1 MIMRTERLLISRRSF
16 LHTLGLVASVGL
28 IQACAPSA
36 PAPSVPAAS
45 TPAQTKPAAQ
55 PTTAAAQP
63 TAVAAQ
69 SAAQPTTTP
78 ATAAKP
84 AQQAPA
90 ATKPGGTLVAG
101 WDSDPGAL
109 DSNVDRGAVTR
120 TLLHMLYD
128 RLVERDISV
137 KADFPPF
144 APGLATSWDV
154 SPDAKVYTFK
164 LRPGVKFQDGTPCDA
179 EAIKFNIE
187 RNWNPNHPFYSRTG
201 AGANALGYKD
211 LDKVEVVDAATIRVT
226 HKTPFADFLNVLA
239 FGTYSIASP
248 TQIQKVGN
256 DEFGNQPIGSGP
268 FKFVSRES
276 GVKLVFERNPNY
288 WGGAPA
294 LDGFIIRP
302 LPEAV
307 ARLTALETGEVD
319 WVNSVH
325 PDSIDRVRANP
336 NLTIELAQLPNTWGY
351 IPNHRADPTNNVKV
365 RQALNWAVNREALC
379 KDLMKGLAVPSTSP
393 FAPTGTAGYDPD
405 IKGYHYDPAKA
416 KALLAEAGFG
426 KGLKLHFQ
434 IPQGAVGSPFAVE
447 MNQYLQQ
454 NFKDVGIDVN
464 IETLEAQI
472 MQTNLSNGMPP
483 DVHAYSVGFSVD
495 EMVNLQRHYRSD
507 LVPPNGNTNPGWIEN
522 PDLDALLK
530 KALETPNEDERRK
543 IYFQVQQQAVD
554 MAAWVWVCHQ
564 KGARAW
570 NKKVQGFVNPNSYM
584 FTFKTVRMG

>member
-36 PAPSVPAAS
+36 PAPSAPAAS
-45 TPAQTKPAAQ
+45 TPAQTTPAAQ

-69 SAAQPTTTP
+69 SAAQPTTAP

-120 TLLHMLYD
+120 TLLHMVYD

-187 RNWNPNHPFYSRTG
+187 RNWNPNHPFYSKTG

-472 MQTNLSNGMPP
+472 MQTNLSNGMPA

-507 LVPPNGNTNPGWIEN
+507 LIPPNGNTNPGWIEN

-530 KALETPNEDERRK
+530 KALETPNEVERKK

-584 FTFKTVRMG
+584 FTFKTVTMG

>member
-1 MIMRTERLLISRRSF
+1 M
-16 LHTLGLVASVGL
+16 
-28 IQACAPSA
+28 QACAPPA
-36 PAPSVPAAS
+36 PATSTPTAS
-45 TPAQTKPAAQ
+45 TPAETKPAAQ
-55 PTTAAAQP
+55 PTTAQP
-63 TAVAAQ
+63 KP
-69 SAAQPTTTP
+69 AAQPTTVP
-78 ATAAKP
+78 AATAKP
-84 AQQAPA
+84 GQQAPA
-90 ATKPGGTLVAG
+90 GVKPGGTLVAG

-120 TLLHMLYD
+120 TLLHMVYD

-154 SPDAKVYTFK
+154 SSDAKVYTFK
-164 LRPGVKFQDGTPCDA
+164 LRPAVKFQDGTPCDA

-187 RNWNPNHPFYSRTG
+187 RNWNPNHPFYSKTG

-211 LDKVEVVDAATIRVT
+211 LDKVEVIDASTIRVT

-239 FGTYSIASP
+239 FGTYSIGSP

-256 DEFGNQPIGSGP
+256 DEFGNQPVGSGP

-276 GVKLVFERNPNY
+276 GVKLVFERNPDY

-325 PDSIDRVRANP
+325 PDSIERVRANP

-365 RQALNWAVNREALC
+365 RQALNWAVNRDALC

-405 IKGYHYDPAKA
+405 IKGYSYDPAKA
-416 KALLAEAGFG
+416 KALLTEAGFG
-426 KGLKLHFQ
+426 NGLKLHFQ

-522 PDLDALLK
+522 ADLDALLK
-530 KALETPNEDERRK
+530 KALETPNEDARKK

-584 FTFKTVRMG
+584 FTFKTVTMG

>member
-120 TLLHMLYD
+120 TLLHMVYD

-187 RNWNPNHPFYSRTG
+187 RNWNPNHPFYSKTG

-256 DEFGNQPIGSGP
+256 DEFGNQPVGSGP

-288 WGGAPA
+288 WAAHRHSTASLFARCPRPWLGSRRSRPA
-294 LDGFIIRP
+294 RS
-302 LPEAV
+302 
-307 ARLTALETGEVD
+307 TG
-319 WVNSVH
+319 
-325 PDSIDRVRANP
+325 
-336 NLTIELAQLPNTWGY
+336 
-351 IPNHRADPTNNVKV
+351 
-365 RQALNWAVNREALC
+365 
-379 KDLMKGLAVPSTSP
+379 
-393 FAPTGTAGYDPD
+393 
-405 IKGYHYDPAKA
+405 
-416 KALLAEAGFG
+416 
-426 KGLKLHFQ
+426 
-434 IPQGAVGSPFAVE
+434 
-447 MNQYLQQ
+447 
-454 NFKDVGIDVN
+454 
-464 IETLEAQI
+464 
-472 MQTNLSNGMPP
+472 
-483 DVHAYSVGFSVD
+483 
-495 EMVNLQRHYRSD
+495 
-507 LVPPNGNTNPGWIEN
+507 
-522 PDLDALLK
+522 
-530 KALETPNEDERRK
+530 
-543 IYFQVQQQAVD
+543 
-554 MAAWVWVCHQ
+554 
-564 KGARAW
+564 
-570 NKKVQGFVNPNSYM
+570 
-584 FTFKTVRMG
+584 